1 MSGSGFL
8 LLALLLLGTVEA
20 TKVEQEK
27 KGMQTD
33 QLIKFYD
40 PLPRLGRQNMQS
52 PLFSERLRTR
62 ALGFRQLSSQKQ

>member
-8 LLALLLLGTVEA
+8 LLALLLLVTVEA

-27 KGMQTD
+27 IGMGND
-33 QLIKFYD
+33 QKKKTGHYMRF
-40 PLPRLGRQNMQS
+40 GRRNMPS
-52 PLFSERLRTR
+52 PLLSERLRTR